1 MPMDFKI
8 DTKETF
14 TVITP
19 QANQINAILAEQLAN
34 KCEETRQNGSNNFI
48 VDLTNANSADDDG
61 IAGLVQMHE
70 DSYNNN
76 HSLVFTGVG
85 VEVMNK
91 MKENEAD
98 LLLNIA
104 PKMIEAIDIISME
117 ILERDLMS
125 EE

>member
-1 MPMDFKI
+1 MPMEFKI

-19 QANQINAILAEQLAN
+19 QASHINAILAEALTN
-34 KCEETRQNGSNNFI
+34 KCTEVRQNGSNNFV
-48 VDLTNANSADDDG
+48 VDLNMADAADAEG
-61 IAGLVQMHE
+61 INGLVQLHE
-70 DSYNNN
+70 DTYANNN
-76 HSLVFTGVG
+76 SLVFTGISNNL
-85 VEVMNK
+85 MAAL
-91 MKENEAD
+91 KENETD